1 MCGISGFLGGSG
13 FQATADDRVVLASM
27 NDRLVHRGPDDS
39 GIFYD
44 PESKIGLG
52 HRRLSI
58 LDVSPLGHQPMSSVG
73 GRYMMVFN
81 GEIYN
86 HLDLREQ
93 LLAGDSKHAWRG
105 RSDTETLLA
114 CFEAWG
120 VKRTIELTLGMFAIA
135 VWDRSS
141 RILTLVRDRLG
152 EKPLYY
158 GWHGSGTRRAFL
170 FGSELKAMKAHPS
183 FSAEVDRG
191 AICSLFRHNSIP
203 APHSIYRGTFKLNP
217 GCLLTVS
224 THSPEPEIETYWSL
238 NQATNAGLQSP
249 FVGSAEAAVEKLDVL
264 LRDAVKRQMQSDVP
278 LGAFLSGGIDSSLIV
293 AMMQSQS
300 TRPVKTFTIGF
311 DQADYNEAVYAK
323 AVAKH
328 LGTDHTEMYM
338 TSQQAMD
345 VIPRLPKIYCEPFS
359 DSSQIP
365 TLLVSQLARNSVA
378 VSLSGDGGDELFA
391 GYNRY
396 VMTYKQWH
404 RLSRIPRQVR
414 ATLAKIIVSISPA
427 SWNKVGQFVSN
438 QRNIG
443 DKLHKAAGV
452 LDSRSAEELYQR
464 LISHQNRPE
473 EWVLDAKEPVSKLV
487 EYSRDFQSLS
497 AVERMMA
504 MDAVSYLPDDL
515 LVKVD
520 RAAMAVSLESRIPF
534 LDHRMV
540 EFAWSLPIHIK
551 LRNGKTKWPL
561 RQLLYR
567 HIPPQLVE
575 RPKMGFG
582 IPLDTWLR
590 GPLRDWAETLLAE
603 DRLKNEGYLNSTP
616 IRRKWLE
623 HLSGARNW
631 SYEIWDVL
639 MFQAWLESQSDK
651 GTS

>member
-1 MCGISGFLGGSG
+1 MCGISGFLGGGG
-13 FQATADDRVVLASM
+13 FQATAEDRAILLSM
-27 NDRLVHRGPDDS
+27 NNRLVHRGPDDS
-39 GIFYD
+39 GIFFD
-44 PESKIGLG
+44 PDSKIGMG

-58 LDVSPLGHQPMSSVG
+58 LDVSPLGHQPMNSVG
-73 GRYMMVFN
+73 GRYTMVFN

-86 HLDLREQ
+86 HLELREQ
-93 LLAGDSKHAWRG
+93 LQAANSNHAWRG

-114 CFEAWG
+114 CFETWG

-135 VWDRSS
+135 VWDRMSKV
-141 RILTLVRDRLG
+141 LTIVRDRLG

-158 GWHGSGTRRAFL
+158 GWHGSGSRRVFL

-183 FSAEVDRG
+183 FSPEIDRG
-191 AICSLFRHNSIP
+191 AICSFLRHSSIP

-224 THSPEPEIETYWSL
+224 THSPEPQIETYWSL
-238 NQATNAGLQSP
+238 SQAVNAGIQNP
-249 FVGSAEAAVEKLDVL
+249 FDGSAEAAVDQLEVL
-264 LRDAVKRQMQSDVP
+264 LRDAVGRQMQSDVP

-300 TRPVKTFTIGF
+300 SRPVKTFTIGF
-311 DQADYNEAVYAK
+311 DQADYNEAVDAK

-328 LGTDHTEMYM
+328 LRTDHTEMYM
-338 TSQQAMD
+338 TSEQAID
-345 VIPRLPKIYCEPFS
+345 VIARLPKIYCEPFA

-365 TLLVSQLARNSVA
+365 TFLVSQLAKKSVT

-396 VMTYKQWH
+396 VMTHVQWN
-404 RLSRIPRQVR
+404 RLALIPRQIR
-414 ATLAKIIVSISPA
+414 ALLAKIIVSISPS
-427 SWNKVGQFVSN
+427 SWNKLGQFISN
-438 QRNIG
+438 HRAIG

-452 LDSRSAEELYQR
+452 LDSRSADELYHR

-487 EYSRDFQSLS
+487 EYSKDFQSLS
-497 AVERMMA
+497 MVERMMA

-534 LDHRMV
+534 LDHRIV
-540 EFAWSLPIHIK
+540 EFAWTLPINIK
-551 LRNGKTKWPL
+551 IRSGKTKWPL

-567 HIPPQLVE
+567 HVPQQLIE

-590 GPLRDWAETLLAE
+590 GPLRDWTETLLAE
-603 DRLKNEGYLNSTP
+603 DRLKNEGYLNPTP
-616 IRRKWLE
+616 IRKKWME
-623 HLSGARNW
+623 HLSGGRNW
-631 SYEIWDVL
+631 SYELWDVL
-639 MFQAWLESQSDK
+639 MFQAWLENQSDD
-651 GTS
+651 